1 MPILDEI
8 ETFFAGQPE
17 WQRRGYEALRSGQVV
32 NGTLVGEL
40 AVLCIT
46 DASTQ
51 PMKPKKTPQT
61 SATGAPP
68 DAVPEVRLLGIE
80 NVQHINRLAA
90 QQTLKL
96 AADGLTIVYGDN
108 GAGKTGYGRIV
119 RQVCQARGEKP
130 LLRSSVYEDGGHIGS
145 AEIVFSVNGNEE
157 RTTISTGHQ
166 QTGSLRHFSIF
177 DSAAAGILV
186 NEQNATAFRP
196 FGLDLLDRFT
206 ALAGSVKLSIE
217 QQLAAIAMPLV
228 QLADFPETT
237 KAGQLV
243 RGLTSGSG
251 RQNLN
256 SRLAPLNAA
265 QEARREEVR
274 ALLAQAK
281 GNDPAKLALVI
292 NAKATRY
299 QQFSQRLGTIVA
311 GLAPERLQRFTGLRT
326 QTLEVEAAAEVART
340 TAFANEP
347 LNEVGAP
354 VWRQLWDAA
363 RAYSP
368 RAGAGQPF
376 AESKAG
382 ELCVLCAQPLSAD
395 AARRFQSLESFVQG
409 ELQAK
414 AKALRKQLSAA
425 LDEFNNLPLQQ
436 QGDDSLLQELA
447 TENSGAASVS
457 EALLTRARG
466 IVGDL
471 QTHHATGEPK
481 LDDATI
487 LEVPAALVGLPAA
500 LRQRAIELQNAG
512 TPTRLS
518 ALQAELLELDATAKL
533 VTAADQVKKE
543 AARLARREVLDKAK
557 KFSTRAVTELSKR
570 LTTQYVSEALC
581 ERFSKELN
589 RLGLTY
595 LDVRLS
601 PSDVSKGKLFHRLTL
616 NAKQD
621 APLREVVSEG
631 EFRCLALAAFLA
643 ESGSNASG
651 LLFDDPVS
659 SLDHTWRD
667 RIAQRLAE
675 GAKVRQVVVFTHDIA
690 FHLLL
695 REAAESP
702 SIKVSLTERCVERR
716 GNAGAGF
723 CREDAPWA
731 GMKTSK
737 RIGVLKSDLDA
748 LKKKHSNGD
757 EHYERD
763 VRDWYGRLHESWERA
778 VEEHLFNDAVRRFS
792 HSVSTQRLEHALNN
806 ILPDDYAKI
815 DKGMTRAST
824 AFRGHDGAAGLNRP
838 VPTPEEAMHDL
849 GEFEAWVKTKP
860 KK

>member
-8 ETFFAGQPE
+8 ESFFVAQPE
-17 WQRRGYEALRSGQVV
+17 WQQRGYAALRSGQAVDA
-32 NGTLVGEL
+32 TFVGEL
-40 AVLCIT
+40 AASCIA
-46 DASTQ
+46 DASAQ
-51 PMKPKKTPQT
+51 PMKSKKPLQT
-61 SATGAPP
+61 SVKGASA
-68 DAVPEVRLLGIE
+68 DAVPDVRLLGIE

-119 RQVCQARGEKP
+119 RQVCQARGEMP
-130 LLRSSVYEDGGHIGS
+130 LLRSSVYEDGGFVGS
-145 AEIVFSVNGNEE
+145 AEIIFSVNGTEK
-157 RTTISTGHQ
+157 RTTISTGQ
-166 QTGSLRHFSIF
+166 PQASSLRHFSIF
-177 DSAAAGILV
+177 DSAAANFLV

-206 ALAGSVKLSIE
+206 VLADAVKQSIE
-217 QQLAAIAMPLV
+217 QQMAVIALPLV

-237 KAGQLV
+237 KAAQLL
-243 RGLTSGSG
+243 RGLASESG
-251 RQNLN
+251 RQNLD
-256 SRLAPLNAA
+256 SRLAPLSAE

-281 GNDPAKLALVI
+281 SNDPAKLAQGI

-299 QQFSQRLGTIVA
+299 QQFGQRLGTIVA

-326 QTLEVEAAAEVART
+326 QTLEVEAAAEIART
-340 TAFANEP
+340 TAFANEQ
-347 LNEVGAP
+347 LKEVGAQ
-354 VWRQLWDAA
+354 VWRELWDAA

-368 RAGAGQPF
+368 HSGAGQSF

-382 ELCVLCAQPLSAD
+382 DLCVLCAQLLSAD
-395 AARRFQSLESFVQG
+395 AASRFQTLESFVQG
-409 ELQAK
+409 ELQSK
-414 AKALRKQLSAA
+414 AKGLRRQLSAA

-436 QGDDSLLQELA
+436 QGDDALLQELA
-447 TENSGAASVS
+447 TETSDAASAS
-457 EALLTRARG
+457 EALLTRARE
-466 IVGDL
+466 IVRDA

-481 LDDATI
+481 LEDATN
-487 LEVPAALVGLPAA
+487 LEVPAALVELPAA

-512 TPTRLS
+512 TPTALS
-518 ALQAELLELDATAKL
+518 ALQAELLELDVTAKL
-533 VTAADQVKKE
+533 VSAADQVKKE
-543 AARLARREVLDKAK
+543 AARLARREVLEKAK
-557 KFSTRAVTELSKR
+557 SFTTHSVSKLSKR

-581 ERFSKELN
+581 ERFSKEVN

-616 NAKQD
+616 KAKQD

-675 GAKVRQVVVFTHDIA
+675 EAKTRQVVVFTHDIA
-690 FHLLL
+690 FHFLL

-702 SIKVSLTERCVERR
+702 SINVPLSERCVERR

-723 CREDAPWA
+723 CRDDAPWA
-731 GMKTSK
+731 GQKTKS
-737 RIGVLKSDLDA
+737 RIGVLRNELA
-748 LKKKHSNGD
+748 GLKKQHETGD
-757 EHYERD
+757 QHYERN
-763 VRDWYGRLHESWERA
+763 VRDWYGRLRESWERA

-792 HSVSTQRLEHALNN
+792 QSVNTKQLEHALKN

-815 DKGMTRAST
+815 EKGMTRAST

-838 VPTPEEAMHDL
+838 IPTPEEAAQDL